1 MRKTRYKSAKALT
14 HVMGNHLVPVM
25 LLLISISWLGD
36 ACFTIFEQY
45 VKHGAT
51 PQTIWDE
58 SKAYIIT
65 GAVALII
72 LLIFWG
78 FSRKEKHSDKFN
90 KPSCTDNHKTERQV
104 LIITLST
111 YNTFPK
117 AVLNTPEE
125 PALTDREQ
133 GYSLQELKDNLKNL
147 PSDTSIPDLRRTA
160 YQCNWLPMLQAI
172 NNYPSLTDVIVLTTS
187 GEKGSFE
194 QINDFRDF
202 VNQYF
207 RLNDKDIAV
216 RSYLNTELMK
226 NQNLRNAYAN
236 GLPANDIYAFAT
248 VAMEILDNVIEKYK
262 SDKGVEEAGNRVV
275 IDVTGG
281 TASMS
286 AVMAAISVSK
296 GIFFH
301 YTDTHSLKSQELDIT
316 AE

>member
-1 MRKTRYKSAKALT
+1 MKASRYKSAKALT
-14 HVMGNHLVPVM
+14 HVLGKNLIPVII
-25 LLLISISWLGD
+25 LLISISWLGD
-36 ACFTIFEQY
+36 SLLSVIGLFLT
-45 VKHGAT
+45 HNSDW
-51 PQTIWDE
+51 QTIWIE
-58 SKAYIIT
+58 SKNHL
-65 GAVALII
+65 LIGFLSVTI
-72 LLIFWG
+72 LLIFWSM
-78 FSRKEKHSDKFN
+78 SRQKKHSDQFN

-104 LIITLST
+104 LIIALST
-111 YNTFPK
+111 YNIHPK

-125 PALTDREQ
+125 PALTDRKQ
-133 GYSLQELKDNLKNL
+133 GYSLQELRDNLKDL

-172 NNYPSLTDVIVLTTS
+172 NNYPSLTDVVVLTTS
-187 GEKGSFE
+187 GEKGSFG

-207 RLNDKDIAV
+207 QLNHKDIAV
-216 RSYLNTELMK
+216 RSYLNKELMTD
-226 NQNLRNAYAN
+226 QNLRNAYSK
-236 GLPANDIYAFAT
+236 GLPANDIYAFSE
-248 VAMEILDNVIEKYK
+248 VAMHILDNVIEKYK
-262 SDKGVEEAGNRVV
+262 SDQDVEEAGNRVV

-281 TASMS
+281 MASMS